1 MPVSRMLEQVWQWK
15 QAIHQ
20 ETKDLSPQE
29 RIEYFRQATRRFEE
43 RAGHNLDLPPPRRK
57 ARGKRRRS

>member
-1 MPVSRMLEQVWQWK
+1 MPVSKMLEQVWRWK
-15 QAIHQ
+15 EAIHQ

-43 RAGHNLDLPPPRRK
+43 RAGRSLDLPPPRK
-57 ARGKRRRS
+57 EARGRPRDS